1 TRLLAPHSFIIMIHI
16 QHLFNLSFVES
27 AYTTELEKI
36 RAQIQSWFSPQKLT
50 ASTPLNPISYT

>member
-1 TRLLAPHSFIIMIHI
+1 MIHI

-50 ASTPLNPISYT
+50 ASTP